1 MEKNS
6 SYLDITHKKSDEIKN
21 HFPNIYK
28 HCLKLGIDITKEPI
42 PVVPAAHYSCGGVIV
57 DEFSR
62 TSLKG
67 LYACGEVAMTG
78 VHGANRLASNS
89 LLEAVVFANRAAL
102 DMKTFLTEQNV
113 VFPDIPDWDD
123 SGTLTAEENVLI
135 THNFKE
141 VKTTMWDYVSIVR
154 SNQRLER
161 AAKRIDIIS

>member
-1 MEKNS
+1 FNYCIE
-6 SYLDITHKKSDEIKN
+6 
-21 HFPNIYK
+21 
-28 HCLKLGIDITKEPI
+28 LGIDITKDRI
-42 PVVPAAHYSCGGVIV
+42 PVVPAAHYSCGGVMV

-62 TSLKG
+62 TSLRG

-89 LLEAVVFANRAAL
+89 LLEAVVFADRTAKDL
-102 DMKTFLTEQNV
+102 KLFVKDQKLK
-113 VFPDIPDWDD
+113 FPEIPEWDD
-123 SGTLTAEENVLI
+123 SGTLTADEKVLI

-161 AAKRIDIIS
+161 AAKRIHTIFEEVEDFYKRTKVFSDL